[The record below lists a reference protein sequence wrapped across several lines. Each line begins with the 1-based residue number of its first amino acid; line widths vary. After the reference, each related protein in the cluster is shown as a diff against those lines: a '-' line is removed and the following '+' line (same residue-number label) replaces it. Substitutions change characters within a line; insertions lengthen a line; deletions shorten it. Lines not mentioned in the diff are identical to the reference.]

1 VKVLDFGI
9 SKTLDPSPG
18 GAEALSLT
26 KTEVLLGSPLY
37 MSPEQMRSS
46 KNVDERS
53 DLWALGAIA
62 YELLTGKVP
71 FEAASLFE
79 LCLKVAQD
87 EPPNPKV
94 HRPELP
100 DELCAAVLRCL
111 AKDPEARFANVGE
124 VAHAFEPFALARN
137 RGAAE
142 RALDVLGTGRRPP
155 MRSVPDGL
163 EAGSSS
169 VAPPPATRPGEASSG
184 GGARSPVAEAF
195 AETAAV
201 PAAAITG
208 AGLSDPVAPAAW
220 GTTQGQPRAPAAKA
234 KRGLPLAIGAIGAV
248 VVVGGLAAFA
258 ASRGGAKS
266 GSATGAP
273 SAAVANALATGAGA
287 PNGSATGTA
296 AAGER
301 ATGAS
306 AVNASAEG
314 AGAANGGAP
323 SAAAAGA
330 AAAGKPEPAAAT
342 SPDLP
347 VKQGPDAGAR
357 TPNPI
362 AKGTAAK
369 GGRPGAP
376 AAATAATPT
385 ATPAPADSGGFLKVR
400 E

>member
-1 VKVLDFGI
+1 
-9 SKTLDPSPG
+9 
-18 GAEALSLT
+18 
-26 KTEVLLGSPLY
+26 
-37 MSPEQMRSS
+37 
-46 KNVDERS
+46 
-53 DLWALGAIA
+53 
-62 YELLTGKVP
+62 LTGKVP

-142 RALDVLGTGRRPP
+142 RALDVLSTGRRPP

-163 EAGSSS
+163 ESGSPSI
-169 VAPPPATRPGEASSG
+169 APPAASRPGEASSG
-184 GGARSPVAEAF
+184 GAARSPLAEAF

-220 GTTQGQPRAPAAKA
+220 GSTQGQPKAPAPKP
-234 KRGLPLAIGAIGAV
+234 KRGLPLALGALVALT
-248 VVVGGLAAFA
+248 VVGGLAGFA

-266 GSATGAP
+266 GSAQGAAANVSAP
-273 SAAVANALATGAGA
+273 SV
-287 PNGSATGTA
+287 A
-296 AAGER
+296 AANV
-301 ATGAS
+301 S
-306 AVNASAEG
+306 APG
-314 AGAANGGAP
+314 AGAANGSATGGAATAVVT
-323 SAAAAGA
+323 SGA
-330 AAAGKPEPAAAT
+330 AAAGKTEPAPGT
-342 SPDLP
+342 SLDALA
-347 VKQGPDAGAR
+347 KHGPDAGAR
-357 TPNPI
+357 TANPA
-362 AKGTAAK
+362 AKGSASTK

-376 AAATAATPT
+376 TPATAATP
-385 ATPAPADSGGFLKVR
+385 APAPADPGDFLKVR